1 MKTFT
6 RRLAIRNGSGFCIRR
21 PYVTPLAARRLR
33 LKVHTGSTP
42 TRHTTL
48 AWRKAHR
55 FGVPKLQAK
64 LQSDAPSDS
73 LVRDALK
80 QINNYCERLPPE
92 SVAAIECWDAYNYFA
107 NEAVAAEQQC
117 DIESPSGGFQGQ
129 ACNNF
134 LQWESF
140 VRQVEASG
148 GVKEMVRTILALKN
162 AKSSEPTELRKAKKS
177 SIIPIGSAFDED
189 ETRRLCKKLF
199 DRKDKDKDGRINVEE
214 FRSLMRILGDE
225 VHGETISVMF
235 EALDIHGSLDFDEFF
250 TILEAE
256 SIRSHSAGF
265 LRATQKHGHYGDR
278 PKWLDNL

>member
-1 MKTFT
+1 MKTITYRLALGNRVTT
-6 RRLAIRNGSGFCIRR
+6 RRTLLRLQALRR
-21 PYVTPLAARRLR
+21 PRQLRQPRLKARRIE
-33 LKVHTGSTP
+33 
-42 TRHTTL
+42 TL
-48 AWRKAHR
+48 
-55 FGVPKLQAK
+55 KLQAK
-64 LQSDAPSDS
+64 LQSDAASDS

-80 QINNYCERLPPE
+80 QINGYCEKLPPD

-107 NEAVAAEQQC
+107 SEAVTAEQQC
-117 DIESPSGGFQGQ
+117 DIESPSGGFKGQ

-148 GVKEMVRTILALKN
+148 GVKQMVKTILALKK
-162 AKSSEPTELRKAKKS
+162 ARSSETTQLKKVKES
-177 SIIPIGSAFDED
+177 SIIPIGDVFDED

-278 PKWLDNL
+278 PKWLDNV